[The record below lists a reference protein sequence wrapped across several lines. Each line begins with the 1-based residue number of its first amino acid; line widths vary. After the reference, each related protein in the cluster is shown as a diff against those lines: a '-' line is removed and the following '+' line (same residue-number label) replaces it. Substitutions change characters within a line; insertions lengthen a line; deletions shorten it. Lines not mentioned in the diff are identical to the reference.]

1 MFKAILNKS
10 NKIKIL
16 IIWENLLILTVNF
29 KILKKNKTKKI
40 KAQWLQ
46 KKNKPKLKIMIM
58 ILKQNKNLKKW
69 NLLLKNLKLLKKIQK
84 ILKWKTKKICNNN
97 QMFYKNKVK
106 ALRVN
111 PIKITIKKTFKKIKK
126 TIKIKIWKV
135 QLKSRKLKKQ
145 KKLKLQDNQE
155 EKKLKL
161 KMKIPISNHN
171 HSIIELILNLLTKT
185 NI

>member
-1 MFKAILNKS
+1 MFKTILNKS

-16 IIWENLLILTVNF
+16 IIWENLLILTANF

-46 KKNKPKLKIMIM
+46 KKNKPKLKIMMM

-111 PIKITIKKTFKKIKK
+111 PIKITIKKIFKKIKK
-126 TIKIKIWKV
+126 TIKIWKV

-171 HSIIELILNLLTKT
+171 HSIIELILNLQTKT